1 MSKDKWGGKVLEKE
15 LKKAKTFEE
24 QVDILEERKLLITD
38 REETKRILARVNY
51 YRLSGYFKYFYVDG
65 KEEFKEGTT
74 FDELYKLYK
83 FDESLRRLVMNLT
96 EEVEVS
102 FRTYV
107 AYYIAHNFGEE
118 GHLDVSKF
126 DPRSEEYHN
135 RFIEKLNEKINSYE
149 DKEFIRHHKEK
160 YEGKLPIWVIVE
172 IFSFNDLSRLYGN
185 MKKAGR
191 KEIIKANYNDPKIV
205 RSAYDVRNWIKVLT
219 DVRNMCAHY
228 ERLFNRRF
236 TNSIKLP
243 PMYDGKVF
251 TNRLFA
257 ALIIL
262 KLLVNDTEIWNEFMD
277 NLDDLFNKYEFEDLG
292 SMGFTE
298 DWKDILES
306 KKD

>member
-1 MSKDKWGGKVLEKE
+1 MEAELIKP

-24 QVDILEERKLLITD
+24 QVDILQERKLIIVD
-38 REETKRILARVNY
+38 REEIKRVLSRVNY
-51 YRLSGYFKYFYVDG
+51 YRLSGYFRYFYEGG
-65 KEEFKEGTT
+65 KEEFKEDTK
-74 FDELYKLYK
+74 FEDIYRLYK
-83 FDESLRRLVMNLT
+83 FDEGLRRLIMNLT
-96 EEVEVS
+96 EAVEIS
-102 FRTYV
+102 FRTHV

-118 GHLDVSKF
+118 GHMDVSKF
-126 DPRSEEYHN
+126 DPKSEEYHN
-135 RFIEKLNEKINSYE
+135 RFIEKLNDKINAYE

-160 YEGKLPIWVIVE
+160 YEGKLPIWVVVE

-185 MKKAGR
+185 MKNSDRKA
-191 KEIIKANYNDPKIV
+191 IIKNNYSDSKIV
-205 RSAYDVRNWIKVLT
+205 RSAYDVRNWIRVLS

-251 TNRLFA
+251 NNSIFA

-262 KLLVNDTEIWNEFMD
+262 KLLVDDVEIWDEFMV
-277 NLDDLFNKYEFEDLG
+277 NLNALFNKYEFKDFS
-292 SMGFTE
+292 SMGFTD
-298 DWKDILES
+298 DWKDILDS